1 MVHRE
6 RNQRWQRITEITET
20 VMNREI
26 KFRAKDRVGV
36 WVYGDLRLTSREPHI
51 WTDPYTS
58 HIINTKTIG
67 QYTGLKDKNGK
78 EIYEGD
84 IVESISGKIGYVI
97 FLQQEMG
104 YVVVWDN
111 CDTRLGHRNRG
122 GGYEYDESIEV
133 IGNIHDNPKLVKK

>member
-1 MVHRE
+1 M
-6 RNQRWQRITEITET
+6 
-20 VMNREI
+20 REI
-26 KFRAKDRVGV
+26 EFRAKHGKE
-36 WVYGDLRLTSREPHI
+36 WVYGDLHLLSKMPHI
-51 WTDPYTS
+51 HTDPFTKKS
-58 HIINTKTIG
+58 INIETIG

-122 GGYEYDESIEV
+122 GSYEYDGSIEV
-133 IGNIHDNPKLVKK
+133 IGNIHDNPELVKK

>member
-1 MVHRE
+1 M
-6 RNQRWQRITEITET
+6 
-20 VMNREI
+20 REI

-58 HIINTKTIG
+58 HIINTETIG

-84 IVESISGKIGYVI
+84 IVLTPFVDPI
-97 FLQQEMG
+97 FGDMVGEDLCVKRQVKFNDG
-104 YVVVWDN
+104 SFVVN
-111 CDTRLGHRNRG
+111 EGNGFIYLECFTRNNH
-122 GGYEYDESIEV
+122 IE
-133 IGNIHDNPKLVKK
+133 ICGNIHDNPKLVEG

>member
-1 MVHRE
+1 
-6 RNQRWQRITEITET
+6 
-20 VMNREI
+20 MNREI
-26 KFRAKDRVGV
+26 KFRG
-36 WVYGDLRLTSREPHI
+36 
-51 WTDPYTS
+51 
-58 HIINTKTIG
+58 KTINGNEWIYGPTISRGTIKRKSNIWFMEVAENKWKGLQHNTLG

-133 IGNIHDNPKLVKK
+133 IGNIHDNPELVKK

>member
-1 MVHRE
+1 M
-6 RNQRWQRITEITET
+6 
-20 VMNREI
+20 REI

-36 WVYGDLRLTSREPHI
+36 WVCGDLHLTSREPHV

-104 YVVVWDN
+104 YVVVWNN